1 MSITFDVAE
10 SQRVF
15 VERIDINGNTLTQ
28 DKVVRRE
35 FRLNE
40 GDAFNSIQVKRTA
53 ERIKSLG
60 YFQEDLEVE
69 QAQGSGPD
77 RIVLTTNVEEKATG
91 ELSLSAGFSSI
102 ENFIFQGSI
111 KQRNFRGLGQELRT
125 NISYSSY
132 SKSAEIGFTEPY
144 LFDRSIALSGDIF
157 RRDLNSFNLINNQ
170 RNTTYEQATTGL
182 QIRTGVPVNE
192 FIYFQARY
200 GLSQDDITLD
210 EGSFFTDNNNDGIRG
225 NSADDTCDPL
235 QSGRFLC
242 DAIGNRLTSSIGYTL
257 LYDDRDNRIRPTRG
271 QSFGISQDFAGLGGS
286 VKYIKTRLN
295 ADKYWR
301 IGNTNFIL
309 GLSLEGGYIH
319 PLENRGSE
327 ADGIDDVRLTDRFYL
342 GEPQMRG
349 FDIRG
354 VGPRVQRVTFNAE
367 LQSGV
372 VVNVP
377 ILDQIQDDA
386 LGGRFYYLGR
396 AEVQIPLGSGAKEL
410 GLRPSVF
417 VDVGSVFDV
426 TQPILQTLQARS
438 GSTATVPNA
447 LLYYTGAADSSGNLL
462 QDTVATNPDGS
473 ARTPVLQFQ
482 ERFLGDSWKP
492 RLSVGFGVNW
502 NSPFGPFRIDIAR
515 ALLKEEGDDTK
526 LFTFN
531 VGTQF

>member
-1 MSITFDVAE
+1 MGITFNVAE
-10 SQRVF
+10 SPRVF

-40 GDAFNSIQVKRTA
+40 GDAFNGIQVKRTA

-69 QAQGSGPD
+69 QSQGSAPD

-144 LFDRSIALSGDIF
+144 LFDRSIAVSGDVF
-157 RRDLNSFNLINNQ
+157 RRDLNSFNFFNNQ
-170 RNTTYEQATTGL
+170 RNTTYQQATTGFQL
-182 QIRTGVPVNE
+182 RVGVPVNE

-200 GLSQDDITLD
+200 GLSQDDISLD
-210 EGSFFTDNNNDGIRG
+210 RNTFFTDPDGTG
-225 NSADDTCDPL
+225 PLPASCDPIL
-235 QSGRFLC
+235 AGRFLC
-242 DAIGNRLTSSIGYTL
+242 DAIGNRLTSALGYTF

-271 QSFGISQDFAGLGGS
+271 QSAGISQDFAGLGGS
-286 VKYIKTRLN
+286 VKYIKTRIN
-295 ADKYWR
+295 ADKYWKPF
-301 IGNTNFIL
+301 GNFVL
-309 GLSLEGGYIH
+309 GLSIEGGYIH
-319 PLENRGSE
+319 PLENRGIP
-327 ADGIDDVRLTDRFYL
+327 GVDDVRLTDRFYL

-354 VGPRVQRVTFNAE
+354 VGPRVQRVFFE
-367 LQSGV
+367 GQ
-372 VVNVP
+372 VVNGVAVNAP
-377 ILDQIQDDA
+377 LTERNQIQDDA
-386 LGGRFYYLGR
+386 IGGRFYYMGR
-396 AEVQIPLGSGAKEL
+396 AELQIPLGSGAKEL
-410 GLRPSVF
+410 GLRPSIF

-426 TQPILQTLQARS
+426 TRPVLQTVPQREVL
-438 GSTATVPNA
+438 ATGAQGAP
-447 LLYYTGAADSSGNLL
+447 LYYFVDTAGAL
-462 QDTVATNPDGS
+462 QTSTTALNADGS
-473 ARTPVLQFQ
+473 ARVPALRFE
-482 ERFLGDSWKP
+482 ERFFGDTWKP

-515 ALLKEEGDDTK
+515 ALLKEPGDDTK